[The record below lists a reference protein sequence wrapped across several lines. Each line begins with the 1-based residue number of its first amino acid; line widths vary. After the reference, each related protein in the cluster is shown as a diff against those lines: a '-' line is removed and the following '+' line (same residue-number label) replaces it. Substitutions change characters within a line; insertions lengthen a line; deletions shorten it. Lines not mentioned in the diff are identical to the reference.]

1 MVRTHFKSF
10 FYLLDLISQLSYLR
24 ERSWKNDLD
33 SYKITVRNRIHNFS
47 PNSSWDWNS
56 PLSYNFNWSFCSHLK
71 QNSLLFSVCGHWF
84 SVLYTRWF
92 KKLSLF
98 SPCSFLYRTERGVD
112 WEWVCFRVSL
122 QILLRQVGTC
132 LDKEMFKTR
141 YSSKL
146 WKRICIFNHLESG
159 KWVWKL
165 QIKLYLVQMWWECSC
180 KLSFCCP
187 LELTPGES

>member
-1 MVRTHFKSF
+1 MPLSHNLLLYPVSKCLPYYLNGWICNLFSTYLHATH
-10 FYLLDLISQLSYLR
+10 YLR
-24 ERSWKNDLD
+24 
-33 SYKITVRNRIHNFS
+33 
-47 PNSSWDWNS
+47 PNTGIISSNE
-56 PLSYNFNWSFCSHLK
+56 LSCG
-71 QNSLLFSVCGHWF
+71 SLLFSVCGHWF

-112 WEWVCFRVSL
+112 WEWVYFRVSL